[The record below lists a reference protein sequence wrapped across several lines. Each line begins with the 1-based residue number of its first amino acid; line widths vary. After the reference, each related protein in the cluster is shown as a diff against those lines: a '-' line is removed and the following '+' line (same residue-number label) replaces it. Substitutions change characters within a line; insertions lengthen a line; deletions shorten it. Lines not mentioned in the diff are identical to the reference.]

1 MSIPLPSLPRLFPA
15 CLSNPRLLVRPS
27 PSPNDSFRY
36 YRGAVGALLVYDI
49 SKHATYVNVT
59 RWLKELRDHADSNIV
74 IMLVGNKSDL
84 KHLRAV
90 PTEEAKAF
98 AGVYSIVLPYPD
110 LWLNVG
116 RSMRSGERLVFHRDV
131 CAGRIERRV
140 CLPDHP
146 DRCVSPLLSADVAE

>member
-1 MSIPLPSLPRLFPA
+1 
-15 CLSNPRLLVRPS
+15 
-27 PSPNDSFRY
+27 
-36 YRGAVGALLVYDI
+36 
-49 SKHATYVNVT
+49 
-59 RWLKELRDHADSNIV
+59 
-74 IMLVGNKSDL
+74 MLVGNKSDL

-98 AGVYSIVLPYPD
+98 AGVYSIVLPFPD

-140 CLPDHP
+140 GLPDHP
-146 DRCVSPLLSADVAE
+146 DWYVDLIVTSLEEIADGVLPRHLPHRLEQIA

>member
-1 MSIPLPSLPRLFPA
+1 M
-15 CLSNPRLLVRPS
+15 VY
-27 PSPNDSFRY
+27 DRY

-98 AGVYSIVLPYPD
+98 AGAFRHFSTPSSLFPLFLITYTTCFAFAR
-110 LWLNVG
+110 W
-116 RSMRSGERLVFHRDV
+116 
-131 CAGRIERRV
+131 
-140 CLPDHP
+140 
-146 DRCVSPLLSADVAE
+146 RC